1 MNTIIFDLD
10 GTLLPMDFKQFM
22 KLYFLELGKHFKE
35 HIAPE
40 VLTKY
45 VMSATGKM
53 VEDDSDLTNETVF
66 MTHFKTY
73 VKEHL
78 AMYQSMFSAFYDAG
92 FDKVRVSTSQS
103 EAMLKSVKLLKEK
116 GYELVIATNPLFPL
130 KANLHRV
137 RWAGLDI
144 NDFSYITSFEDNTK
158 SKPNPAFFT
167 EVLKKI
173 NKNANECL
181 VVGNDAVEDLV
192 AQVVGLKTYLVDD
205 CILNEDLMKYTPN
218 YRGSMSSFYDFCL
231 NLPYIEKEEV

>member
-22 KLYFLELGKHFKE
+22 QLYFYELGKHFKD
-35 HIAPE
+35 HIEPD
-40 VLTKY
+40 VLAKY

-53 VEDDSDLTNETVF
+53 VEDNSDLTNETVF

-73 VKEHL
+73 VKDHL
-78 AMYQSMFSAFYDAG
+78 TMYQSMFSDFYDAG
-92 FDKVRVSTSQS
+92 FDKVKVSTNQN

-167 EVLKKI
+167 EVLEKI
-173 NKNANECL
+173 NKDANECL

-205 CILNEDLMKYTPN
+205 CILNEDLMKYKPD
-218 YRGSMSSFYDFCL
+218 YRGSMASFYDFCL
-231 NLPYIEKEEV
+231 NLPNIQKEEV